1 MLVTSIWSKVT
12 LNGPISLMR
21 NLSLN
26 RLPVVLICKQP
37 KTYAKTKVKFNTKD
51 KKMKT
56 KQSKCLDLSFGE
68 VHLQSVHWTGSS
80 FIQKRIRSKDLRR
93 LFPTF
98 SLFDRCTVRL
108 TNESPA
114 MSIGSAWIHSTNW
127 KTVNL
132 GRSHFVEFRF
142 DCFRKKSRASST
154 LRLNPS
160 FLNSKKYWA

>member
-1 MLVTSIWSKVT
+1 
-12 LNGPISLMR
+12 
-21 NLSLN
+21 
-26 RLPVVLICKQP
+26 
-37 KTYAKTKVKFNTKD
+37 
-51 KKMKT
+51 MKT
-56 KQSKCLDLSFGE
+56 KQSKCLDLRFGE

-132 GRSHFVEFRF
+132 GRSNFVEFRF
-142 DCFRKKSRASST
+142 DCFRKKSRASSA
-154 LRLNPS
+154 LRLNLS
-160 FLNSKKYWA
+160 FLNSKNIELKILKFNISNSKIQMESFSIANSEGFLIKFFYCSRWAICRPKRITKDQKVN